1 MAKENISIVPVE
13 RVVHNIMLIRGQ
25 KVILDTDLAL
35 LYGVETKVLNQA
47 VKRNK
52 ERFPANFMFRLT
64 KKEKDE
70 VVTNCDHLGKLRF
83 SPNLPC
89 AFTEHG
95 AIMAASVLNS
105 QKAVEVSVFVVRAFV
120 KLRQM
125 LAPYK
130 EIMKKVEQLE
140 MELQTHDKRIIA
152 IVNTIKFLMPPAES
166 EPKKPFGF
174 YSKKNTAEK

>member
-13 RVVHNIMLIRGQ
+13 QVVHNIMLIRGQ
-25 KVILDTDLAL
+25 KVILDTDLAS

-52 ERFPANFMFRLT
+52 ERFPADFMFRLT
-64 KKEKDE
+64 KKEKKE
-70 VVTNCDHLGKLRF
+70 VVTNCDHLWKLKF

-140 MELQTHDKRIIA
+140 MKLQTHDKRIIA
-152 IVNTIKFLMPPAES
+152 IVDTIKFLMPADES
-166 EPKKPFGF
+166 KPKKPFGF
-174 YSKKNTAEK
+174 YSKKDVAEK